1 MSYKSLGIDIPS
13 KDVVQLVCY

>member
-1 MSYKSLGIDIPS
+1 MSYKRLGIDIPS